1 MEIRICLELNGLKL
15 HIEIGEGNSL
25 AVQWL
30 ALSDLTAGALG
41 SILGW
46 EIKIPQALRCKVL
59 EDKKSN
65 HKGK

>member
-30 ALSDLTAGALG
+30 GFHALTAKSPS
-41 SILGW
+41 SIPGR
-46 EIKIPQALRCKVL
+46 ETTIPQASQWCQK
-59 EDKKSN
+59 
-65 HKGK
+65 